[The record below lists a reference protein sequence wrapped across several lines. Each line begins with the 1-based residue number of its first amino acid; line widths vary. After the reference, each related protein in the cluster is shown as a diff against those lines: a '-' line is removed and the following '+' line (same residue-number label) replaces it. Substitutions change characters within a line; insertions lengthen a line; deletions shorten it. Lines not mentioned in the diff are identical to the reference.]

1 MMNLLS
7 LIAFDTVY
15 HSIPIIL
22 CVIGGAFAYKANV
35 LNIAMEGFMLNSAFI
50 FTYVIYVTNSILL
63 AFFAAVLTCV
73 LLGLVFSYMGVT
85 KKGNV
90 IVIGLA
96 INMFVSAFAGFVL
109 KLMKTSN
116 IVLSEYSVAD
126 MKINI
131 SGINKIPIIGD
142 IISGHPLITYISVL
156 LVVAMWILMYKTKLG
171 IYIRVVGENE
181 DAAKSLG
188 LKTDLYKYIAILLG
202 SLTCTL
208 AGINLSFESMALYTN
223 DMTAGRGF
231 IALAAIYCGQ
241 GNPVS
246 SALYAIIF
254 GLARALAVNLSI
266 YAGPVAGLF
275 DVIPYIMMVLVL
287 TVVSVMK
294 QKNNKVRGF

>member
-1 MMNLLS
+1 MNLIS

-50 FTYVIYVTNSILL
+50 FTYVVYQTNSIFL
-63 AFFAAVLTCV
+63 ATLAAILTCIF
-73 LLGLVFSYMGVT
+73 LGLIFSFMGVT

-116 IVLSEYSVAD
+116 IVLSNYSVAD
-126 MKINI
+126 MKIHI
-131 SGINKIPIIGD
+131 PLIDKIPILGSIV
-142 IISGHPLITYISVL
+142 SGHPFITYLSVL
-156 LVVAMWILMYKTKLG
+156 LVVVMWLLMYKTKFG
-171 IYIRVVGENE
+171 IYVRVVGENE

-188 LKTDLYKYIAILLG
+188 IKTDFYKYIAILLG
-202 SLTCTL
+202 SLTCSF
-208 AGINLSFESMALYTN
+208 AGINLSFESLALYTN

-241 GNPVS
+241 GNPVK

-266 YAGPVAGLF
+266 YAGPIAGLF
-275 DVIPYIMMVLVL
+275 DVIPYIMMVIVL
-287 TVVSVMK
+287 SVVSIMK